1 MRCQNEPSVTLMSI
15 SAWPSILP
23 LSPLPACVRASA
35 TSLRDKNSLNSSAMR
50 TTINGPPTN
59 SATANCQPI
68 STMMMMVNSA
78 TKFVEASSN
87 AIAAVKSAPLRKID
101 RARATAAYEQ
111 EDDAAPRPHAIA
123 SDLGESFGN
132 NRVISLLE
140 TTACT
145 TADKPK
151 PRMRGHKISQNMANA
166 IQRAWPRAVTMSMIW
181 FQLARV
187 AEQVIKAQS
196 SNVEQRRNDEPGNA
210 ALDRHWKVS
219 FHILENFVAITSVKM
234 VLIVRD
240 SCKTLSSNDVPS
252 ARRSSSS
259 LSPRRPPTW
268 LVLWCVARPDVS
280 CVKR

>member
-1 MRCQNEPSVTLMSI
+1 MRFQNVPSVTLMSI

-23 LSPLPACVRASA
+23 LRPLSACVRASA
-35 TSLRDKNSLNSSAMR
+35 TSLRDKNILNSTATN

-59 SATANCQPI
+59 SAAANCQPM
-68 STMMMMVNSA
+68 STTMMMVSSA
-78 TKFVEASSN
+78 TKLVEASSK
-87 AIAAVKSAPLRKID
+87 AIAAVKFAPLRKIE
-101 RARATAAYEQ
+101 RASATAAYEH
-111 EDDAAPRPHAIA
+111 EDDAAPRPHAMA
-123 SDLGESFGN
+123 SDFGESFGN
-132 NRVISLLE
+132 SRIISLLE

-166 IQRAWPRAVTMSMIW
+166 IQSAWPRAVTMSMIW

-219 FHILENFVAITSVKM
+219 FHILENFVAITY
-234 VLIVRD
+234 
-240 SCKTLSSNDVPS
+240 
-252 ARRSSSS
+252 
-259 LSPRRPPTW
+259 
-268 LVLWCVARPDVS
+268 
-280 CVKR
+280 